1 MTPLRNSRPTASI
14 ILCSILFFV
23 SVLLLG
29 CPHVI
34 YAVPTLMNEAPR
46 FPGPLPAAPG
56 SKFVPIT
63 LRLGTEGHFVLFHL
77 RVDGTNLEP
86 SAGTCRRWF
95 LRRGARETQD
105 APRSFCDQDDARFYV
120 ATGVPHTLELIVG
133 SEHTVATR
141 VLLEPGENLH
151 WKMPI
156 TTRLI
161 ELSINLQ
168 PGSSYTLRGGEEVLH
183 LQNAL
188 PKDAPRG
195 TSWDVDQHEPIF
207 YRGLE
212 VGSMQIEVLRNADR
226 RVESALSV
234 PLYSGRM
241 KCEAPFCEGE

>member
-1 MTPLRNSRPTASI
+1 MTRLRNRSSSGLTSA
-14 ILCSILFFV
+14 ILCLV
-23 SVLLLG
+23 SLPLLG
-29 CPHVI
+29 CPHLI
-34 YAVPTLMNEAPR
+34 YAVPTLMNETPR
-46 FPGPLPAAPG
+46 FPGPGPLAPG

-95 LRRGARETQD
+95 LRRGAREAPS

-120 ATGVPHTLELIVG
+120 ATGVPHTLELLVG

-141 VLLEPGENLH
+141 VLLEPGENLR

-156 TTRLI
+156 TTRRI
-161 ELSINLQ
+161 ELSINLE
-168 PGSSYTLRGGEEVLH
+168 PGSSYTLRGGEEVLD
-183 LQNAL
+183 LRSAL

-207 YRGLE
+207 YKGLK
-212 VGSMQIEVLRNADR
+212 VGSMQIELLRNADR

-241 KCEAPFCEGE
+241 RCEPPFCETP